1 MAAGHPVNP
10 SANGEWNAGIALA
23 SRQDGLLDISARAD
37 ADVAFEP
44 GGELPFED
52 RAVRSLSLGDDVGTL
67 SVRDQVQLLAECRRV
82 LMPGGTLVLVEPR
95 ARASYAVL
103 ARWASLVGLRGLPG
117 AAADRGWMKR
127 RTGHG
132 GEPLVSILIPSS
144 NPRYFLECLDSAIG
158 QTYHHLEIIICDDSE
173 GETIA
178 AMVASRAAQ
187 ASIQYVKNPKRLQ
200 ARKNFEKCLSLARG
214 EYVKFL
220 NDDDLLE
227 PDCVATLLDAFLQV
241 PDLTLATSHRWR
253 IDAAS
258 NVIDDMPATSPVVD
272 RDVVVNGVSLANAV
286 IMYGL
291 NFVGEPSTALFR
303 RSDLDMKWA
312 EDDPRPFQFNGE
324 EVRGA
329 IDLAIWSRLLV
340 QGNAAFIRKRLSMFR
355 IHDEQAQARPDVVER
370 SVNGIR
376 GLQRQWVE
384 LGLFRLFP
392 PHLLLCQ
399 PLMRGSAESS
409 EWTLAPVR
417 FLVEPRLP
425 PQDALAAWRATK
437 RHAFDH
443 AWRDGESSDGT
454 LRKPAR

>member
-1 MAAGHPVNP
+1 
-10 SANGEWNAGIALA
+10 
-23 SRQDGLLDISARAD
+23 
-37 ADVAFEP
+37 
-44 GGELPFED
+44 
-52 RAVRSLSLGDDVGTL
+52 
-67 SVRDQVQLLAECRRV
+67 
-82 LMPGGTLVLVEPR
+82 
-95 ARASYAVL
+95 
-103 ARWASLVGLRGLPG
+103 
-117 AAADRGWMKR
+117 MKR
-127 RTGHG
+127 RTRHG
-132 GEPLVSILIPSS
+132 GEPLVSILMPSS

-158 QTYHHLEIIICDDSE
+158 QTYRHLEIIICDDSE
-173 GETIA
+173 GDTIA
-178 AMVASRAAQ
+178 AMAASRAAQ

-200 ARKNFEKCLSLARG
+200 ARGNFEKCLSLARG

-220 NDDDLLE
+220 NDDDVLE

-241 PDLTLATSHRWR
+241 PDLTLATSHRWP

-258 NVIDDMPATSPVVD
+258 NVMDDMPATRPVVD
-272 RDVVVNGVSLANAV
+272 RDVVINGVSLANAV

-291 NFVGEPSTALFR
+291 NFIGEPSTALFR
-303 RSDLDMKWA
+303 RSDLDTKWA
-312 EDDPRPFQFNGE
+312 GDDPRPFQFNGE

-340 QGNAAFIRKRLSMFR
+340 QGNAAFIRKRLSRFR
-355 IHDEQAQARPDVVER
+355 IHDEQAQARQEVVER
-370 SVNGIR
+370 SIIGMR
-376 GLQRQWVE
+376 GLQRRWIE

-417 FLVEPRLP
+417 FLTEPRLP

-437 RHAFDH
+437 RHVFDH

-454 LRKPAR
+454 LATQPGSSRQGL